1 MSDARLIA
9 SSGACMLVLGAVGL
23 FGPPGA
29 SLALLALPLPA
40 LVAGGIGGTS
50 HATAATI
57 GAAGVMGGVVGGS
70 VGCGFIAL
78 VGMPAIVAVLLLR
91 RAWRLEA
98 VVAAA
103 MLATV
108 AGGLAM
114 AIWHEPN
121 PSVWRSGLEQAW
133 QSSFDTSL
141 QIYRDFGMSTQ
152 ALADLEAARNEI
164 AERVATVLPAL
175 IVLAAAAVWL
185 ANIGL
190 SRRWAWWPQM
200 LDLSRWRTAD
210 WLIWVLIASGFSL
223 FLAPRAIGWIAT
235 NLFIVA
241 LACYFAQ
248 GLAIVS
254 YFLQRVGLPRP
265 LRAAAFAVIVL
276 QNLATAVVVALG
288 VFDLWGDFRNL
299 TARPA
304 DATAGRD
311 ADG

>member
-1 MSDARLIA
+1 MSGVRLIA
-9 SSGACMLVLGAVGL
+9 SSGACILALGAVGL
-23 FGPPGA
+23 LGPPGA

-40 LVAGGIGGTS
+40 LVAGGVGGTS
-50 HATAATI
+50 HAAAATV
-57 GAAGVMGGVVGGS
+57 GAAGVMGGILGGA
-70 VGCGFIAL
+70 VGCGFIVL
-78 VGMPAIVAVLLLR
+78 VGMPAAVAVILLR

-98 VVAAA
+98 VVAGAV
-103 MLATV
+103 LATV
-108 AGGLAM
+108 IGGLGM
-114 AIWHEPN
+114 GVWHEPD
-121 PSVWRSGLEQAW
+121 PGVWRSGLEQAW

-141 QIYRDFGMSTQ
+141 QIYRDLGMST
-152 ALADLEAARNEI
+152 AAVADLENARNEI

-175 IVLAAAAVWL
+175 IVLGAAAVWL
-185 ANIGL
+185 VNLGL
-190 SRRWAWWPQM
+190 SRRWAWWPQL

-210 WLIWVLIASGFSL
+210 WLIWVLIASGFAL
-223 FLAPRAIGWIAT
+223 FLAPRAIGWVAI
-235 NLFIVA
+235 NVFIIA
-241 LACYFAQ
+241 LACYFVQ

-276 QNLATAVVVALG
+276 QNLAAAVVVALG

-299 TARPA
+299 AARPA